1 MQHAATRCA
10 TPTPK
15 PVVPT
20 LRRITGLLLHTS
32 KQSITPSERVFLSN
46 LCRQCPELKQAA
58 KRASEFIWMVRKR
71 DATAWLKWRKRAAT
85 TLLAP
90 FVAHLRRDESAV
102 LAALKM
108 PWSNGQVE
116 GQVHRL
122 KLIKRQA
129 YGRASF
135 DLLKQRV
142 LYRVA

>member
-1 MQHAATRCA
+1 
-10 TPTPK
+10 
-15 PVVPT
+15 
-20 LRRITGLLLHTS
+20 
-32 KQSITPSERVFLSN
+32 
-46 LCRQCPELKQAA
+46 
-58 KRASEFIWMVRKR
+58 MVRKR

-129 YGRASF
+129 YGRACF
-135 DLLKQRV
+135 DLLNV
-142 LYRVA
+142 SST